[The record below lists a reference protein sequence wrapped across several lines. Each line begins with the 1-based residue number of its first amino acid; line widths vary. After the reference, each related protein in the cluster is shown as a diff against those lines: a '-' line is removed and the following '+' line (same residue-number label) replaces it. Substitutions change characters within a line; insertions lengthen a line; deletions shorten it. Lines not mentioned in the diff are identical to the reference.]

1 MAELDQ
7 LLSQIRSAGPQAR
20 DRHKADTRRREA
32 ATTILHPG
40 EVTGDYDAGRML
52 QTTLGGTGA
61 LRALT
66 HDDLRSFSRNVKTAG
81 RAFKGGITAKAVIDR
96 SDLRD
101 RELANREIHTAVPV
115 SHKGARIHFVTN
127 AGPHSKDV
135 RHHVHVELMNYA
147 NAISAPGKVD
157 TIAKTLAGGP
167 LKFDCDCGRH
177 TFWYRFISTIGGF
190 NAGRPEQG
198 YPKIRNPN
206 LRGIACK
213 HVLRVMRQLSQ
224 PNVRAV
230 LVKMIEQGR
239 ARVRQTTTLIG
250 KGVAQDIARQQLQRK
265 HWKASRV
272 ETSTEKAQR
281 LGKSAVVQQVASRK
295 RAAAGRANAAPLD
308 ADVKRFVAAAQKMAA
323 AGVLSAQQ
331 LRDLQAL
338 VSKANR

>member
-1 MAELDQ
+1 MADLERV
-7 LLSQIRSAGPQAR
+7 LSRIRSAGPQAR
-20 DRHKADTRRREA
+20 DRQKADMRRREA
-32 ATTILHPG
+32 ATTILHPN

-81 RAFKGGITAKAVIDR
+81 RAFKGGITAKTVIDR

-101 RELANREIHTAVPV
+101 RELANREIHMAVPL
-115 SHKGARIHFVTN
+115 SHKGGRIHFVTN

-157 TIAKTLAGGP
+157 TIAKNLASGP
-167 LKFDCDCGRH
+167 LRFDCDCGRH

-190 NAGRPEQG
+190 NAGRAEQG

-224 PNVRAV
+224 ANVRAI
-230 LVKMIEQGR
+230 LVRMIEQGR
-239 ARVRQTTTLIG
+239 ATVRQATVMVG
-250 KGVAQDIARQQLQRK
+250 KDDVRDIARHQVQRR
-265 HWKASRV
+265 HWKASQV
-272 ETSTEKAQR
+272 ETASEKALR
-281 LGKSAVVQQVASRK
+281 LGKAAAVQRAVGRK
-295 RAAAGRANAAPLD
+295 RDAAGRATAAQLSVE
-308 ADVKRFVAAAQKMAA
+308 AKQFVAAATKMAA

-331 LRDLQAL
+331 LEDLKAL
-338 VSKANR
+338 AAKLRR

>member
-1 MAELDQ
+1 MADLERV
-7 LLSQIRSAGPQAR
+7 LSQLRRAGPQAR
-20 DRHKADTRRREA
+20 QRHQADTRRRET
-32 ATTILHPG
+32 ATTILHPN
-40 EVTGDYDAGRML
+40 EVTGEYDAGRML

-81 RAFKGGITAKAVIDR
+81 RAFKGGITAKTVIDR

-127 AGPHSKDV
+127 AGPQSKDV
-135 RHHVHVELMNYA
+135 RHHVHVELLNYA

-157 TIAKTLAGGP
+157 TIAKALAGGP
-167 LKFDCDCGRH
+167 LRFDCDCGRH

-213 HVLRVMRQLSQ
+213 HVLRVMRQLTQ

-230 LVKMIEQGR
+230 LARMIELGR
-239 ARVRQTTTLIG
+239 AKVRQTTTLIG
-250 KGVAQDIARQQLQRK
+250 KDEAEKIARQQQQRR
-265 HWKASRV
+265 HWKASVV
-272 ETSTEKAQR
+272 ETGGEKAQR
-281 LGKSAVVQQVASRK
+281 LGKAAVVAKVAARNRST
-295 RAAAGRANAAPLD
+295 AGQARGGRLD
-308 ADVKRFVAAAQKMAA
+308 AEVKRFVEAAQKMAA
-323 AGVLSAQQ
+323 AGVLSAEQ

-338 VSKANR
+338 ASKARQ

>member
-1 MAELDQ
+1 MAELDR
-7 LLSQIRSAGPQAR
+7 LLSQLRSSGPQAR
-20 DRHKADTRRREA
+20 ERHKADTRRREA
-32 ATTILHPG
+32 ATTILHPN
-40 EVTGDYDAGRML
+40 EVTGEYDAGRML

-81 RAFKGGITAKAVIDR
+81 RAFRGGITAKAIIDR

-101 RELANREIHTAVPV
+101 RDLANREIHTAVPV
-115 SHKGARIHFVTN
+115 SHKGARVHFVTN

-157 TIAKTLAGGP
+157 TIAKALAGGP

-230 LVKMIEQGR
+230 LVRMLERGR
-239 ARVRQTTTLIG
+239 ARVRQATTLIG
-250 KGVAQDIARQQLQRK
+250 KDVAQEIARQQLQRRQ
-265 HWKASRV
+265 WKASQV
-272 ETSTEKAQR
+272 ETTNEKVLR
-281 LGKSAVVQQVASRK
+281 LGKAAVQQVVTRK
-295 RAAAGRANAAPLD
+295 RAAAGRASAGPLD
-308 ADVKRFVAAAQKMAA
+308 TDVKRFVAAAQKMAA

-331 LRDLQAL
+331 LRELQAL
-338 VSKANR
+338 VSKVNR